1 MYGERGPERQQR
13 RWPTWVSFLSM
24 ASPNDIKKGTV
35 INMNGD
41 LWVVTTFQRVSP
53 GKGSSFVRTRIKSL
67 ASGKVVENNFKSA
80 ETLTFET
87 VNYRKMQFIFSDVDT
102 LTFMDGQSYDQI
114 TLGRD
119 MVGDD
124 AKYLKEGLDVTI
136 IMHGDKAISMELP
149 LKIQYKIVET
159 EPAVKGDTASGNV
172 LKDAKV
178 DNDLMIRVPIFIK
191 EGDDVLV
198 NTESGDYVERVAK

>member
-1 MYGERGPERQQR
+1 
-13 RWPTWVSFLSM
+13 M

-41 LWVVTTFQRVSP
+41 LWVVTSFQRVSP

-87 VNYRKMQFIFSDVDT
+87 VNYRKMQFIFGDTDT
-102 LTFMDGQSYDQI
+102 LTFMDGQSYEQI

-119 MVGDD
+119 MVGEDVR
-124 AKYLKEGLDVTI
+124 YLKEGLDVTI
-136 IMHGDKAISMELP
+136 IMHGEKAISMEVP
-149 LKIQYKIVET
+149 LKIQYKIIET

-178 DNDLMIRVPIFIK
+178 DNDLVIRVPIFIK